1 MTTTTQDNLTGGS
14 SPLTPQ
20 ITHRERELGAIINS
34 YNEVT
39 ERLKQ
44 SHDRLRDEVV
54 RLHDQLDE
62 KNRELARRERLAAL
76 GEMAAGVAHEIRN
89 PLGGIRLYADL
100 LIKDLC
106 EVPKSQQLAKRVSD
120 GVSVL
125 ESIVGDVV
133 EFAGESMPDVAPVR
147 AATLL
152 EEAIGLAAPAV
163 SSRGC
168 DLQLSPIDQEIFVQ
182 ADSNQVLRALLNL
195 LLNAVDAAGAN
206 GSIRISVK
214 VNASKTHCDYL
225 IADSGP
231 GISADLMNR
240 IFHPFFTTIGDG
252 IGFGDCASDRGC
264 ARWFGACTQSRRR
277 RCGVL
282 FVTAGWQ
289 VAAIGKSKHKK
300 AIVGDWKYGEYL
312 CCR

>member
-1 MTTTTQDNLTGGS
+1 MTTTMQHKSKES
-14 SPLTPQ
+14 STSLAPK

-106 EVPKSQQLAKRVSD
+106 EMPKSQQLARRVSD

-168 DLQLSPIDQEIFVQ
+168 DLRVKPIDRELYVQ
-182 ADSNQVLRALLNL
+182 ADTNQVLRALLNL

-206 GSIRISVK
+206 GSIRISVRL
-214 VNASKTHCDYL
+214 NASGTHCDYL

-240 IFHPFFTTIGDG
+240 IFHPFFTTKSSGTGLGLAIVHRIADAHGGSVRARNRDG
-252 IGFGDCASDRGC
+252 G
-264 ARWFGACTQSRRR
+264 GAEFCLSLP
-277 RCGVL
+277 V
-282 FVTAGWQ
+282 
-289 VAAIGKSKHKK
+289 GKSP
-300 AIVGDWKYGEYL
+300 
-312 CCR
+312 R

>member
-1 MTTTTQDNLTGGS
+1 MA
-14 SPLTPQ
+14 PR

-100 LIKDLC
+100 LIKDLH
-106 EVPKSQQLAKRVSD
+106 ETPETQQLARKISD

-133 EFAGESMPDVAPVR
+133 EFAGESEPDAASVR
-147 AATLL
+147 AGALI
-152 EEAIGLAAPAV
+152 EEALGLAAPAIT
-163 SSRGC
+163 SRGC
-168 DLQLSPIDQEIFVQ
+168 DLHFKPVMPELCVQ
-182 ADSNQVLRALLNL
+182 ADMNQILRALLNL
-195 LLNAVDAAGAN
+195 LLNAVDAAGEGGTIQVSAALN
-206 GSIRISVK
+206 DSG
-214 VNASKTHCDYL
+214 THCDYL
-225 IADSGP
+225 IADDGP
-231 GISADLMNR
+231 GISSDLMNR
-240 IFHPFFTTIGDG
+240 IFHPFFTTKSSGTGLGLAIVHRIADAHGGSVRARNGDG
-252 IGFGDCASDRGC
+252 G
-264 ARWFGACTQSRRR
+264 GAEFCLS
-277 RCGVL
+277 VP
-282 FVTAGWQ
+282 V
-289 VAAIGKSKHKK
+289 GKSPQ
-300 AIVGDWKYGEYL
+300 
-312 CCR
+312 